1 MKKGCFIV
9 NTDYG
14 SFVTDTSDF
23 IGNRVYHELV
33 WEPEMINL
41 YKSLLQPH
49 YTVIDIGAHLGFHT
63 VNFAFSSEHVYAFEP
78 QLPLY
83 NQLRGNVFLNGLN
96 NQITCFNVGLGEA
109 DKKSSFG
116 SLFKHNTL
124 NWGRGY
130 TTELINY
137 GGRSLEDDL
146 GTDEIEIRTLDSFDL
161 HPHFIKID
169 VEGYELKTLH
179 GARKTIESHY
189 PILFFETFPEIQK
202 EVFKFIKSMGYKIL
216 TIPELKADFIAIHP
230 KFEDYTK
237 IKQKLNRLKSPT
249 EYK

>member
-49 YTVIDIGAHLGFHT
+49 YTVIDIGAHMGFHT
-63 VNFAFSSEHVYAFEP
+63 VNFAFGSEHVYAFEP

-146 GTDEIEIRTLDSFDL
+146 GTDEIEIRTLDSFNL
-161 HPHFIKID
+161 NPHFIKMD
-169 VEGYELKTLH
+169 VEGYELKTLQ
-179 GARKTIESHY
+179 GAIQTLKQHH
-189 PILFFETFPEIQK
+189 PILLFESFARYQQNVFSLLESIGYEI
-202 EVFKFIKSMGYKIL
+202 
-216 TIPELKADFIAIHP
+216 IPIPDTEQEADFIAIHP
-230 KFEDYTK
+230 EFEDYLSAK
-237 IKQKLNRLKSPT
+237 ESIISKN
-249 EYK
+249 